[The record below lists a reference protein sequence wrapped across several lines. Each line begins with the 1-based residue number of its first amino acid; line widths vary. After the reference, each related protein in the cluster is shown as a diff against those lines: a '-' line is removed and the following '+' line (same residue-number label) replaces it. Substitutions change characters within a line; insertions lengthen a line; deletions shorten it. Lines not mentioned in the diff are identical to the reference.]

1 MKKASIKRLTKMAI
15 LVAVLCVGSQI
26 SIPTVFLVPIT
37 IQTLLVAIIGYM
49 LPTKDSLFCI
59 IAYVII
65 GAIGVPV
72 FANFGGGF
80 ATLFGYTGGFVFGF
94 IPLAV
99 LCTLGKGWLKIMFG
113 IIGVFSCHLLGV
125 IQYSL
130 VARLPAYTSFL
141 TMSLPYI
148 FKDIVLVCLAFS
160 FATLIK
166 KKQKRQD

>member
-1 MKKASIKRLTKMAI
+1 MRKSSIKRLTKIAL

-26 SIPTVFLVPIT
+26 SIPTIFLVPIT
-37 IQTLLVAIIGYM
+37 IQTLLVATVGY
-49 LPTKDSLFCI
+49 LLSTKDSLFCI
-59 IAYVII
+59 IAYVLM

-80 ATLFGYTGGFVFGF
+80 ATLFGYTGGFIFGF

-113 IIGVFSCHLLGV
+113 IIGVFVCHLIGV
-125 IQYSL
+125 IQYLL
-130 VARLPAYTSFL
+130 VAKLPFFTSFV

-148 FKDIVLVCLAFS
+148 LKDVLLVILAFT
-160 FATLIK
+160 FAALIK